1 MIEDK
6 HSELAKHIRE
16 LQTTLERPYSQ
27 EIDKSLLDNKAEVD
41 FLNKE
46 IANINPDYMSFFPSY
61 FWYFYFGI
69 GWLYFSSFICIAI
82 IVGDIFYHDPF
93 SGGIFIWRVLIWI
106 FLVISMFSPFLLLI
120 YQLIR
125 KTPIRTQ
132 YYFLKKEQKV
142 AYYYR
147 PISYFFKPSYPF
159 ELKIVDYK
167 DIIPEIHTMQTNNYT
182 PLNLYVADE
191 ETGNITH
198 HIRLHDVRADPYVH
212 WAFIRTYME
221 SPAEDMPIDPKI
233 CQAYPADTSG
243 SLFACSDII
252 YRKQDILNKKHSGG
266 GIIIMLM
273 FSSLFVLGH
282 LLQGNNYQCS
292 KQAILH
298 PEVKKLLTWDGKN
311 NPYPIAPITPQA
323 EKAFKGKNW
332 QVNIRWIIAIVINL
346 FLFISIVI
354 EYNS

>member
-46 IANINPDYMSFFPSY
+46 IANINPDYMTFFPSY

-69 GWLYFSSFICIAI
+69 GWLYFSTFWLCHFFLDDIGKVVFIPNKFSYFDI
-82 IVGDIFYHDPF
+82 IITFF
-93 SGGIFIWRVLIWI
+93 WVLI
-106 FLVISMFSPFLLLI
+106 FGTPLFLLL

-167 DIIPEIHTMQTNNYT
+167 DIIAEIHTMQTNNYT

-198 HIRLHDVRADPYVH
+198 HIRLHDVRADPHVH

-243 SLFACSDII
+243 SLFAYSDII

-332 QVNIRWIIAIVINL
+332 QVNIRWIIAIAINL